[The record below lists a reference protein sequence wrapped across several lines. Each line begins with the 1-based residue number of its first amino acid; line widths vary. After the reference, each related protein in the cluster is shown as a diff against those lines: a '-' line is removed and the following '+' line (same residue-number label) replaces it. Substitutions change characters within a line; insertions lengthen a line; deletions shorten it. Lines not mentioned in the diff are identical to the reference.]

1 MSPRSSASSCTC
13 WRPAPGCRSRST
25 TTCSGWRR
33 SPSSSTLA
41 STWRSST
48 TRPTRPVSPAAAHP
62 RYPSRSRASSRARAR
77 GTGRT
82 SAAMSSSIRCTL
94 ARRSAEPSM
103 TLFLQNDAGGSGTGG
118 VFADRGFGHLIQIAN
133 MDAGIGQNAPVGDLI
148 QITYNKTL
156 TGTTLDRLN
165 TPVNTDFS
173 GVSGS
178 TDIIVVPV
186 DETFVR
192 PNGTFVTEN
201 AGLTFPDGHS
211 ENPTSSV
218 LIVYDTSDNGGSGY
232 CLPREGGGTTSFPG
246 SVILYHELSHALR
259 M

>member
-118 VFADRGFGHLIQIAN
+118 VFADRGFGHLVQIAN
-133 MDAGIGQNAPVGDLI
+133 MDTGLGRDAPVGDLI
-148 QITYNKTL
+148 RVTYTETL
-156 TGTTLDRLN
+156 TGIPPDRLADL
-165 TPVNTDFS
+165 VNTDFS
-173 GVSGS
+173 GVPG
-178 TDIIVVPV
+178 TMEIIVIAVAQH
-186 DETFVR
+186 FVR
-192 PNGTFVTEN
+192 PNGPFVTEN
-201 AGLTFPDGHS
+201 AGLTFPVGNA

-218 LIVYDTSDNGGSGY
+218 LVVYDTSDNNGAGY
-232 CLPREGGGTTSFPG
+232 
-246 SVILYHELSHALR
+246 
-259 M
+259 